1 MVIKKQVQKCRYT
14 RKKVIKMSPVM
25 SCMKELVKIIIEN
38 ITHQKIELTNFLTKS
53 TFVLQLILL
62 FIT

>member
-1 MVIKKQVQKCRYT
+1 
-14 RKKVIKMSPVM
+14 M

-62 FIT
+62 SIT